1 MTPTALSSYSQK
13 SLKKN
18 AVLNIIKTAM
28 GLIFPLIS
36 FPYVSRVLAPEG
48 IGRVNYVRSLVQYF
62 ALFAALGINAYG
74 MREAAKI
81 RNDKNTFSLFVKE
94 MFAINMISTLVS
106 YLIFFAVI
114 FLVPAFSDYVPLLL
128 VSSASILFTTL
139 GVEWAYSAL
148 EEYAYITLRSFLFQL
163 LSLVLLFVFVRR
175 HSDVLQ
181 YAAIGVVSSGGAN
194 LLNFM
199 HLRKFV
205 SWRTVGSLH
214 FKKHL
219 KPIFI
224 LFSTAVAISLY
235 TILDTTMLGFFC
247 GDEETGYYTAATRI
261 NSIIIGMIT
270 AVGVVLR
277 PRLSNY
283 AETNAGS
290 FDSLL
295 RLSCD
300 CFLMLTI
307 PAAAGLCFLSEPVM
321 LLICGE
327 QFREAIPVMRLVTP
341 VIFFITFG
349 QFFTDQIFMPLR
361 KDWYSFYPVL
371 IAGVL
376 NVGMNFLFIPRY
388 GATGAAVAT
397 LVAESVVCT
406 TKFFLCRRTYRETC
420 SLFKRIW
427 QYIVASLFMC
437 VFLFVFSRV
446 LPAREIAVL
455 FLSVVGGIVVYALFL
470 LLVRNE
476 CAIRM
481 LGFVKNRFFRRSA

>member
-62 ALFAALGINAYG
+62 ALFA
-74 MREAAKI
+74 EAAKI

-270 AVGVVLR
+270 
-277 PRLSNY
+277 
-283 AETNAGS
+283 
-290 FDSLL
+290 
-295 RLSCD
+295 
-300 CFLMLTI
+300 
-307 PAAAGLCFLSEPVM
+307 PAPV
-321 LLICGE
+321 
-327 QFREAIPVMRLVTP
+327 
-341 VIFFITFG
+341 
-349 QFFTDQIFMPLR
+349 
-361 KDWYSFYPVL
+361 K
-371 IAGVL
+371 
-376 NVGMNFLFIPRY
+376 
-388 GATGAAVAT
+388 
-397 LVAESVVCT
+397 
-406 TKFFLCRRTYRETC
+406 LCRD
-420 SLFKRIW
+420 
-427 QYIVASLFMC
+427 
-437 VFLFVFSRV
+437 
-446 LPAREIAVL
+446 
-455 FLSVVGGIVVYALFL
+455 
-470 LLVRNE
+470 E
-476 CAIRM
+476 CRK
-481 LGFVKNRFFRRSA
+481 F